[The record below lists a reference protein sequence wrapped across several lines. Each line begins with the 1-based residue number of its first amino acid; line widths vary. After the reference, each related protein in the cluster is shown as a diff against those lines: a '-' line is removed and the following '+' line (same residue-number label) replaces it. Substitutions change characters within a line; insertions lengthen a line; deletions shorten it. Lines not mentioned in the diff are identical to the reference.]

1 MNRVVIYYSLSGNT
15 KDAAKTV
22 KTQLD
27 ADIIELKTVKK
38 LSQNDFKKFMLGGMR
53 ATFGMCAKLEKI
65 EIDLSKYDEI
75 ILGTPIWA
83 GRCVPAI
90 NTLLKEKK
98 IADKVFAVFTVSD
111 GGDNDKCIAN
121 LKKRLPNMKH
131 TIALA
136 DCNNELSKKNQT
148 SISKFVKEILGG
160 E

>member
-1 MNRVVIYYSLSGNT
+1 MNRVVIYYSLTGNT
-15 KDAAKTV
+15 KDAAETI

-38 LSQNDFKKFMLGGMR
+38 LSQNNFKKFMIGGMR

-90 NTLLKEKK
+90 NTLLRDKK
-98 IADKVFAVFTVSD
+98 IADEVFAIFTVSG

-136 DCNNELSKKNQT
+136 DCNNELSKKYQT
-148 SISKFVKEILGG
+148 SISKFVEEILGG

>member
-1 MNRVVIYYSLSGNT
+1 MNRVVIYYSLTGNT
-15 KDAAKTV
+15 KDAAETI

-38 LSQNDFKKFMLGGMR
+38 LSQNNFKKFMIGGMR

-65 EIDLSKYDEI
+65 EINLSKYDEI

-83 GRCVPAI
+83 GKCVPAI
-90 NTLLKEKK
+90 NTLLRDKK
-98 IADKVFAVFTVSD
+98 IADEVFAIFTVSG

-148 SISKFVKEILGG
+148 SISKFVEEILGG

>member
-1 MNRVVIYYSLSGNT
+1 MNRVVIYYSLTGNT
-15 KDAAKTV
+15 KDAAETI

-38 LSQNDFKKFMLGGMR
+38 LSQNNFRKFMIGGMR

-83 GRCVPAI
+83 GKCVPAI
-90 NTLLKEKK
+90 NTLLRDKK
-98 IADKVFAVFTVSD
+98 IADKVFAVFTVSG

-148 SISKFVKEILGG
+148 NISKFVEEILGG

>member
-15 KDAAKTV
+15 KDAAETI

-38 LSQNDFKKFMLGGMR
+38 LSQNNFKKFMIGGMR

-83 GRCVPAI
+83 GKCVPAI
-90 NTLLKEKK
+90 NTLLRDKK
-98 IADKVFAVFTVSD
+98 IADKVFAIFTVSG

-148 SISKFVKEILGG
+148 SISKFVEEILGG